1 MSAEMQKVLS
11 RRSVVVW
18 GAVVRTG
25 DEMAEFA
32 INFLLTGRGPPR
44 RLASELA
51 TRWPAR
57 PALEYVLVLSL
68 AANGIEDTFTG
79 DETGRLAQEAWRMA
93 ALVGVDLFDA
103 QSLGLP
109 HQTGAD
115 LIAYWQ
121 AHDPDFSPL

>member
-1 MSAEMQKVLS
+1 M
-11 RRSVVVW
+11 W
-18 GAVVRTG
+18 GAVVGTG

-32 INFLLTGRGPPR
+32 INYLLTGRGPLQ
-44 RLASELA
+44 RLTRELA
-51 TRWPAR
+51 RGWPAR

-121 AHDPDFSPL
+121 AHDPDFAAL